1 MANLETGS
9 AQPRDK
15 AVDDQSQRTSSKM
28 SQAVRSAVIFLLVAV
43 LTASAPALRARV
55 VNTLTVDDDGV
66 QCTTPFTTI
75 SSAVA
80 VALPG
85 DIIVVCDGLYTEQ
98 VTINKS
104 LTLQGAAG
112 QTPMVQAPAAMLTS
126 KAIIT
131 VTGSALVSVIIDNL
145 IISGP
150 GGSSCDS
157 IRSGIRVDTGATATI
172 THNLITDI
180 HDTPFGGCQ
189 NGIGIIVG
197 SQSDGTT
204 GMATINDNILQG
216 YQKGGIVVDNAGSS
230 AVITN
235 NVVTG
240 VGRTEI
246 IAQNGVQVSR
256 GAMVPP
262 SNLQNNTIT
271 GNFYLNRSAS
281 TTPAFATGILY
292 FQAGDASFAG
302 PLNSGNKLRHNQ
314 VNVSIIP

>member
-1 MANLETGS
+1 MFNANT
-9 AQPRDK
+9 A
-15 AVDDQSQRTSSKM
+15 M
-28 SQAVRSAVIFLLVAV
+28 RSVITFLLVAV
-43 LTASAPALRARV
+43 LTFSAPPLRAMA
-55 VNTLTVDDDGV
+55 TTFTVDDPSDGI
-66 QCTTPFTTI
+66 QCPGATFTTI
-75 SSAVA
+75 SAAVA
-80 VALPG
+80 VANPLGG
-85 DIIVVCDGLYTEQ
+85 DIILVCDGVYIEQ
-98 VTINKS
+98 VTIAKS

-112 QTPMVQAPAAMLTS
+112 QTPTVKAPPAMLDP
-126 KAIIT
+126 KAIIR
-131 VTGSALVSVIIDNL
+131 VTGTPLVNVIIDNL
-145 IISGP
+145 VISGP
-150 GGSSCDS
+150 GDTSCDS
-157 IRSGIRVDTGATATI
+157 VRSGIRVDSGATATI

-197 SQSDGTT
+197 RSAETTT
-204 GMATINDNILQG
+204 GVATIDDNILQG

-271 GNFYLNRSAS
+271 GNFFLNRSPS
-281 TTPAFATGILY
+281 TTPAIATGILY
-292 FQAGDASFAG
+292 FQAGEPGFEG
-302 PLNSGNKLRHNQ
+302 PLETGNKLRHNQ
-314 VNVSIIP
+314 VNVSIVP

>member
-9 AQPRDK
+9 AQPSLGA
-15 AVDDQSQRTSSKM
+15 AVDHAQQRGSKRGR
-28 SQAVRSAVIFLLVAV
+28 AVRSVLIFLLVIV
-43 LTASAPALRARV
+43 LALSALPLRAMAFM
-55 VNTLTVDDDGV
+55 TWTVDDDFMP
-66 QCTTPFTTI
+66 CTTANFTSI
-75 SSAVA
+75 NAAVTA
-80 VALPG
+80 ALPG
-85 DIIVVCDGLYTEQ
+85 DMIVVCDGTYVEQ
-98 VTINKS
+98 VTIGKT
-104 LTLQGAAG
+104 LTVQGFAG
-112 QTPMVQAPAAMLTS
+112 QVPTVKAPAVMLDKALIHITGPGAMN
-126 KAIIT
+126 
-131 VTGSALVSVIIDNL
+131 VIIDSL
-145 IISGP
+145 VISGP
-150 GGSSCDS
+150 GGDICDS
-157 IRSGIRVDTGATATI
+157 IQYGIRVDGGASATI
-172 THNLITDI
+172 TRNLITDI

-189 NGIGIIVG
+189 NGIGIGVG
-197 SQSDGTT
+197 RQADATT

-216 YQKGGIVVDNAGSS
+216 YQKGGIVVDNFGSS

-256 GAMVPP
+256 GAVVPP

-271 GNFYLNRSAS
+271 GNFYLNRSPS

>member
-1 MANLETGS
+1 MA
-9 AQPRDK
+9 
-15 AVDDQSQRTSSKM
+15 M
-28 SQAVRSAVIFLLVAV
+28 
-43 LTASAPALRARV
+43 
-55 VNTLTVDDDGV
+55 TLTVDDPSDGV
-66 QCTTPFTTI
+66 QCPSATFTTI
-75 SSAVA
+75 SAAVLA
-80 VALPG
+80 ANPLGG
-85 DIIVVCDGLYTEQ
+85 DTILVCDGLYTEQ

-104 LTLQGAAG
+104 LMLQGAAG
-112 QTPMVQAPAAMLTS
+112 QTPTVHAPAAMVVPKS
-126 KAIIT
+126 IIT
-131 VTGSALVSVIIDNL
+131 VTALVSVIIDNL